1 MKLSRILLILLML
14 GLLSSCAVFWRRG
27 RFERHLAE
35 AERLIE
41 AGQAADASEWLDLP
55 ETEPSTR
62 DRALLLR
69 ARAAAANGRPSEAVE
84 PLEKIDP
91 AGPLAADAAL
101 WKGRTLFQVRQVA
114 RAVHWFGEAVALR
127 PDDTEALRWLAA
139 ALYEL
144 GDQESTVAVLTRVTE
159 LQPHD
164 AKAWRTLAFLN
175 KERGEFEEALPAYE
189 ETLRLDPGQP
199 SVRLELAETL
209 VATGRYSDALSVLAE
224 CKGSVPEPDRRA
236 LMVHCLEF
244 VGDQDEY
251 RALLEMS
258 LAEFPD
264 HPGLLGYQARVDLME
279 GRIEHAVDG
288 FSRVLAIDPF
298 LAQAFYQRGLANR
311 RLERAAEAESDLA
324 RAAELHALAAEMDK
338 LNREAGANPADP
350 EVRYQLGRV
359 SVLLGKPELAA
370 SWYVASLACDPGH
383 AGSRLG
389 LKMLGRE
396 DLLKHPSRRL
406 PFSTRATGS

>member
-1 MKLSRILLILLML
+1 
-14 GLLSSCAVFWRRG
+14 VFWWRG

-69 ARAAAANGRPSEAVE
+69 ARAAAANGRPSEAVG

-101 WKGRTLFQVRQVA
+101 WKGRTLFQVRHVA
-114 RAVHWFGEAVALR
+114 RAVHWLREAVALR

-144 GDQESTVAVLTRVTE
+144 GDQPSTVAALTRVTE

-175 KERGEFEEALPAYE
+175 KESGEFEEALPAYE

-199 SVRLELAETL
+199 SVRFELAETL
-209 VATGRYSDALSVLAE
+209 VATGRHSDALSVLTE

-244 VGDQDEY
+244 VGDPDEY
-251 RALLEMS
+251 RAMLEKS
-258 LAEFPD
+258 VAEFPD

-279 GRIEHAVDG
+279 GRIERALDG
-288 FSRVLAIDPF
+288 FSRVLAINPF
-298 LAQAFYQRGLANR
+298 HAQAFYQRGLANR
-311 RLERAAEAESDLA
+311 RLEKAAEAESDLA
-324 RAAELHALAAEMDK
+324 RAAELHALAAEMDQ
-338 LNREAGANPADP
+338 LNREAGANPSDP
-350 EVRYQLGRV
+350 EIRYQLGRV

-383 AGSRLG
+383 VGSRLG

-396 DLLKHPSRRL
+396 DLLRHPSRRL
-406 PFSTRATGS
+406 PFSTRAAGS